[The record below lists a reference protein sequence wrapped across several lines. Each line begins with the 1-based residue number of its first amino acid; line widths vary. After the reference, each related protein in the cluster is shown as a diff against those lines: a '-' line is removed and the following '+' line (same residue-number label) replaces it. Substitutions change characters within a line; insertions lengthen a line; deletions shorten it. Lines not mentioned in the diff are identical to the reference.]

1 MVNSLHI
8 FYNKKRERQERF
20 FFSPN
25 LIHEVF
31 VEGLRY
37 TRYCSWSWEYTS
49 EHSKALAL
57 MSLTVHMLVKTQR
70 KQV

>member
-1 MVNSLHI
+1 MVNFLHI
-8 FYNKKRERQERF
+8 FYNKKRERQEIF
-20 FFSPN
+20 FFPN

-31 VEGLRY
+31 VEGLPY

-49 EHSKALAL
+49 EQSKARAL
-57 MSLTVHMLVKTQR
+57 MSLIVHMLVKTQR